1 MKVTKQEAIK
11 LGITLAMI
19 VTAVTLTMVFAR
31 GTVDISSHEAT
42 LHARYDYKD
51 DGNIT
56 HVYTTEVNFTFLI
69 TNSSSYPEIIET
81 YDLGDNFT
89 LWLAYSPVIEIGYNK
104 QLNFRVSITDETN
117 TTVSQTPVIGI
128 FSRDIRCTETD
139 ENIEGLDLTLPA
151 SSI

>member
-31 GTVDISSHEAT
+31 GTVDISNHEAT

-56 HVYTTEVNFTFLI
+56 HVYETEVNVTFLI
-69 TNSSSYPEIIET
+69 TNSSS
-81 YDLGDNFT
+81 
-89 LWLAYSPVIEIGYNK
+89 
-104 QLNFRVSITDETN
+104 
-117 TTVSQTPVIGI
+117 
-128 FSRDIRCTETD
+128 
-139 ENIEGLDLTLPA
+139 
-151 SSI
+151 